1 MDATQQLYAG
11 EMGTVHSSGEA
22 AVYLPESLELS
33 EHRAI
38 PQAISNTLET
48 PAAAIRF
55 PADAGAARP
64 HGERALLVAVL
75 KERLPPFEFR
85 HADADIES
93 PASARVPVQ
102 VAAGGQT
109 PLACYLAAHGL
120 QDAAIADVVRLDE
133 SEVGEA
139 VESVLDEAR

>member
-1 MDATQQLYAG
+1 MDATEQLYAG

-55 PADAGAARP
+55 PAESAAARP

-75 KERLPPFEFR
+75 KERLPSFQFR
-85 HADADIES
+85 HADADIET

-109 PLACYLAAHGL
+109 PVACYLAAHGL
-120 QDAAIADVVRLDE
+120 QDAAIADVVRLDA

-139 VESVLDEAR
+139 VENVLDEAR